1 MKIIILITTI
11 ISLLSNFDSLAMT
24 ADCRNS
30 MVRIE
35 ASEDI
40 ILKRSFA
47 RVEAAAITITEADL
61 KNAYQFGK
69 LEITNVYVS
78 SARNVDVG
86 AKDLVNAQIWSVT
99 GIGFV
104 QADTALVVDPTTT
117 PQTSAFPNANIAL
130 RKYKNHASC
139 ATCDDYEYYAFRNT
153 GIYLEG
159 ESYLDPSS
167 DNNEYEIDSLTF
179 LLTDLPADI
188 KTDFIVNDT
197 LDMDDTTVYM
207 SGYIRTEGFGSIR
220 GADGSSHEV
229 IKTVNLLKEIKNG
242 KTTTTKYINFF
253 SNSGYSLTLF
263 LSDTSVTNGIAKVR
277 RMEERYITSV
287 PTSIEK
293 NLGKKTD
300 IKFYPNPVM
309 DRLYIENAINSAISI
324 EDLTGRTLLDKKFY
338 SEEKVEID
346 VAHLLSGVYFL
357 SVNNNRIKFIKE

>member
-1 MKIIILITTI
+1 MKKIVLITII
-11 ISLLSNFDSLAMT
+11 ISLLSNFDSLAGT
-24 ADCRNS
+24 AYTNL
-30 MVRIE
+30 RIE

-86 AKDLVNAQIWSVT
+86 TKDLVNAQIWSVT
-99 GIGFV
+99 GLGFV

-130 RKYKNHASC
+130 KKYKNYASC
-139 ATCDDYEYYAFRNT
+139 ATCDDYDYFAFRNT
-153 GIYLEG
+153 GIYFEG
-159 ESYLDPSS
+159 QSYLDLGS

-188 KTDFIVNDT
+188 ETDFIVNDT
-197 LDMDDTTVYM
+197 LDLDDTTVYI

-220 GADGSSHEV
+220 GSDGSSHEV
-229 IKTVNLLKEIKNG
+229 IKTVNLSKEIKKGN
-242 KTTTTKYINFF
+242 TTTTKLINFF
-253 SNSGYSLTLF
+253 SNSGYTLTLF

-300 IKFYPNPVM
+300 TKFYPNPVM
-309 DRLYIENAINSAISI
+309 DRLYIENAINGAISI
-324 EDLTGRTLLDKKFY
+324 EDLTGRSVIENKFY
-338 SEEKVEID
+338 VEEKVEID
-346 VAHLLSGVYFL
+346 VAHLLSGVYFV
-357 SVNNNRIKFIKE
+357 SVNNNRFKFIKE